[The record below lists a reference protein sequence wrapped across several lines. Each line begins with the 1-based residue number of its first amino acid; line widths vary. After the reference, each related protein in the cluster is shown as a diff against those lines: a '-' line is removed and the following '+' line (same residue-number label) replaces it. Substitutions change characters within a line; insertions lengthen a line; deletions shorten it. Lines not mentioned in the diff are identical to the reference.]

1 MAGNTP
7 PYSSLSVPLA
17 DGEGRAGGV
26 VAGVARGPVG
36 LEDDHE
42 AVAGRLVH
50 VAVVGLDDLEETGE
64 IELDELVQ
72 LLGLEL
78 LGQLRVASDVQE
90 EHRDIDGLLLELGGV
105 RILLQ
110 KPLHRVGDELRQLAL
125 ELLE

>member
-26 VAGVARGPVG
+26 DAVVARGPVG

-42 AVAGRLVH
+42 AIAGRLVH

-78 LGQLRVASDVQE
+78 LGQFRVASEYTETHSV
-90 EHRDIDGLLLELGGV
+90 IDGP
-105 RILLQ
+105 I
-110 KPLHRVGDELRQLAL
+110 A
-125 ELLE
+125 